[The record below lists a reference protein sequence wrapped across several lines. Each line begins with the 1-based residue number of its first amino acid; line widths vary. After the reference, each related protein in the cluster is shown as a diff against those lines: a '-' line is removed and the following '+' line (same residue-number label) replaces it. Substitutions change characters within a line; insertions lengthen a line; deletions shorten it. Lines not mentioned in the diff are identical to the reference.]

1 MPGCRRRL
9 SLGCKTW
16 PAAVSLYEALATGR
30 QVNAACNRN
39 TLRAA
44 LHEAPTV
51 RALADF
57 ASGREYPNRLA
68 TAARIAMP
76 MEPQSRRSVCVR
88 EADL

>member
-1 MPGCRRRL
+1 MTANDSPFSLDRRPRVTQS
-9 SLGCKTW
+9 SLC
-16 PAAVSLYEALATGR
+16 EALATGR

-57 ASGREYPNRLA
+57 ASGR
-68 TAARIAMP
+68 M
-76 MEPQSRRSVCVR
+76 S
-88 EADL
+88 